1 VIDPVLV
8 LLIATAGGF
17 GAVVRLVF
25 GLWRGKMPWGILFA
39 NISAGLI
46 LGFLQVFTVWG
57 FNDSLITGVIY
68 LGFCGGLSTFSA
80 VAADTGD
87 YLREREY
94 TKAIAN
100 LMANLGLPVVALWLP
115 VMFLVVLVN

>member
-1 VIDPVLV
+1 MIDPVLV
-8 LLIATAGGF
+8 LLIATAGGL
-17 GAVVRLVF
+17 GSVLRLIF
-25 GLWRGKMPWGILFA
+25 GLWRGRMPWGILMA
-39 NISAGLI
+39 NIFAGLI
-46 LGFLQVFTVWG
+46 LGFLQVFNVWG
-57 FNDSLITGVIY
+57 IDQPLITGVIY

-80 VAADTGD
+80 VAADTGE

-115 VMFLVVLVN
+115 VMFFVVLVN

>member
-1 VIDPVLV
+1 VFDPVLF
-8 LLIATAGGF
+8 LLIALAGGL
-17 GAVVRLVF
+17 GSVIRMIF
-25 GLWRGKMPWGILFA
+25 GLWRGKMPWGVLMA

-46 LGFLQVFTVWG
+46 LGFIQVFSQWG
-57 FNDSLITGVIY
+57 LENPLVTGVLY
-68 LGFCGGLSTFSA
+68 LGLCGGLSTFSA

-87 YLREREY
+87 YLREHEY